1 MLMPLSNM
9 MNAREFEMELSGIRS
24 VDEVAIDHTSVL
36 AIKRGDLAI
45 IQGEV
50 FRCSPMA
57 PHLRG
62 IKLVLK
68 RMDCVDRR
76 IYDLKVYELDTFMR
90 FRGHP
95 NIISLYSYWAE
106 KP

>member
-1 MLMPLSNM
+1 
-9 MNAREFEMELSGIRS
+9 MNARDFESELTGIRN
-24 VDEVAIDHTSVL
+24 VDELIIDHNAVL

-50 FRCSPMA
+50 FKCAPAA
-57 PHLRG
+57 PHLRNVP
-62 IKLVLK
+62 LVLK
-68 RMDCVDRR
+68 RHDCVDSR
-76 IYDLKVYELDTFMR
+76 IYDLKVYECDTFMR

-106 KP
+106 KASSPY